1 MALGIRVCSVP
12 RGVLQT
18 LFCSGMLQRV
28 VVCVMGFVVSVLPH
42 SARAQFALPQ
52 PDHSPIVSGI
62 EQPVLWVLPAT
73 LIAGGALLVNEFGLS
88 GANTVRKDAYG
99 GVGRYRPHF
108 DDYLQHAPMLTGLT
122 LDFAGVEGRR
132 ETLLEKLSVKA
143 MGGIAVAAM
152 VLSVKSL
159 GLAQRPDAATRNS
172 FMSGH
177 TATAF
182 LGAEL
187 LRLDY
192 GAHHPWIVAAGYG
205 TAIATAFFRI
215 WHMRHWT
222 GDVIAGA
229 GVGIAAAW
237 IGHYTGTLL
246 AQWIT
251 ESIQAKRQARLLQ
264 Y

>member
-1 MALGIRVCSVP
+1 MPLRVAICALGLVVP
-12 RGVLQT
+12 G
-18 LFCSGMLQRV
+18 LF
-28 VVCVMGFVVSVLPH
+28 LP
-42 SARAQFALPQ
+42 ARAQLAQPLPA
-52 PDHSPIVSGI
+52 PRPIVSGI

-88 GANTVRKDAYG
+88 GANMLRKEAYG
-99 GVGRYRPHF
+99 GAGRYRPHL
-108 DDYLQHAPMLTGLT
+108 DDYLQHTPMFVGLLFDVTG
-122 LDFAGVEGRR
+122 VQGRR
-132 ETLLEKLSVKA
+132 ESLAEKLTVKV
-143 MGGIAVAAM
+143 MGGVAVAAI

-192 GAHHPWIVAAGYG
+192 GGQYPWIAAAGYG
-205 TAIATAFFRI
+205 TAIATALFRI
-215 WHMRHWT
+215 YHMRHWT
-222 GDVIAGA
+222 SDIVAGV

-237 IGHYTGTLL
+237 IGHYTGMLL
-246 AQWIT
+246 AQWIA
-251 ESIQAKRQARLLQ
+251 ESIQARRRATLLQ